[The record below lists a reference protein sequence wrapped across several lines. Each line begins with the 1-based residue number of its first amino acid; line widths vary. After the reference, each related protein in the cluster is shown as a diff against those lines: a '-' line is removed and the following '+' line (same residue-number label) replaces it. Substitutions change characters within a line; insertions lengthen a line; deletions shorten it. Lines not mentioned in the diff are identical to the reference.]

1 MVDVYKANTL
11 AYLKVGRSL
20 AGATRA
26 HQRRAGGS
34 AAQRT
39 GVRPPDVGSGRHL
52 TPDME
57 KFIVQIHAG
66 LAANPW
72 AIAWAPAGCAPAGAE
87 AALARTRRRCLA
99 GE

>member
-1 MVDVYKANTL
+1 M
-11 AYLKVGRSL
+11 
-20 AGATRA
+20 
-26 HQRRAGGS
+26 
-34 AAQRT
+34 
-39 GVRPPDVGSGRHL
+39 GSGRHL